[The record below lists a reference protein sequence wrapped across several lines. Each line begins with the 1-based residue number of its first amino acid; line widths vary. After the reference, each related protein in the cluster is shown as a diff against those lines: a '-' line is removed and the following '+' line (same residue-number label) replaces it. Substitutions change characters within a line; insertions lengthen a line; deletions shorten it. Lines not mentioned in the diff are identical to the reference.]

1 MQRVF
6 EILRVEFDM
15 SFWQEF
21 IEQDARDE
29 SQMMHEYVLPLWDEG
44 KVSG

>member
-6 EILRVEFDM
+6 EILRVVFDR

-21 IEQDARDE
+21 IDMDMCEEAR
-29 SQMMHEYVLPLWDEG
+29 MMHEYVLPLGDEG
-44 KVSG
+44 EVVV

>member
-6 EILRVEFDM
+6 EILRVVFDM

-21 IEQDARDE
+21 IDMDMCDE
-29 SQMMHEYVLPLWDEG
+29 SQMMHEYVLPVWDEG